1 MEHQAAEGMVNF
13 AKFARQNQYFI
24 GCCRRY
30 RASGAGAPRR
40 RRRLI
45 KSGTIVAS

>member
-13 AKFARQNQYFI
+13 AKFARQNQYFM
-24 GCCRRY
+24 GCRKRY
-30 RASGAGAPRR
+30 GASDAGAPRG

-45 KSGTIVAS
+45 KSGAIVAW